1 MPKVGN
7 DAQDGAALVTA
18 VGVGSWAVETSAFV
32 NDRSNGDHHKSAPLP
47 FSRGPSVLQE
57 NNVTTNYE

>member
-32 NDRSNGDHHKSAPLP
+32 NDRSNGDHHVCSTSLLKRTFRPT
-47 FSRGPSVLQE
+47 GK
-57 NNVTTNYE
+57 